1 MAETCPKCGYPQ
13 VETEECPRCRVV
25 ISRYRGYLDK
35 LGQAPAKLTAPTA
48 APPPTAPRTGVAPL
62 PPLAGG
68 IWPEGSPAGFWVRG
82 AASVVDGLVLGAVLL
97 PFVLFLMLP
106 TLLAGGMSRPDP
118 AYLMAV
124 FGGYAVVA
132 LVIQWGYTVWMHGK
146 WGQTLGKMATGVKV
160 VQANSEPIGY
170 GRAFGRL
177 LVPLPFAFVVQFNYL
192 IPGPVFVRGVVSVAS
207 YIVLAA
213 NYLTAGFRS
222 DKRALHDL
230 AAGTRVMKVR
240 RPRLEGRPAGFWMR
254 FAARVVDWQL
264 LGLLVIVPFAIFFAV
279 ALPVL
284 LVGKA
289 RESTMGA
296 VFGSVGVF
304 FFLFTIVYEIWLN
317 GKWGMTLGKRA
328 FGMKVV
334 RVDGGRV
341 GYGRAILRWVAA
353 ALLPL
358 VGFTLL
364 ASVLATILTGVL
376 RVAGII
382 LLAVLVLMGYIVA
395 GFRSDKRALHD
406 LIAGSRVTYIR

>member
-13 VETEECPRCRVV
+13 VETDECPRCRVL
-25 ISRYRGYLDK
+25 ISRYRAYLDK
-35 LGQAPAKLTAPTA
+35 LGQAPAQPTAPTV
-48 APPPTAPRTGVAPL
+48 APPPTAPRPGVAPPL
-62 PPLAGG
+62 PVESG

-82 AASVVDGLVLGAVLL
+82 AALIVDGLVLGAVLV
-97 PFVLFLMLP
+97 PFVLFIMLP
-106 TLLAGGMSRPDP
+106 TLVAGGMTRPDP
-118 AYLMAV
+118 AYFMAV

-132 LVIQWGYTVWMHGK
+132 LAVQWGYTVWMHGK

-160 VQANSEPIGY
+160 VKANSEPIGY

-177 LVPLPFAFVVQFNYL
+177 LVPLPLVFVVQFNYL
-192 IPGPVFVRGVVSVAS
+192 IPSPAFVKGVVSVVS
-207 YIVLAA
+207 YIALAA
-213 NYLTAGFRS
+213 NYVTAGLRT
-222 DKRALHDL
+222 DKRAIHDL
-230 AAGTRVMKVR
+230 VAGTRVMKVR

-254 FAARVVDWQL
+254 FAARVVDWEF
-264 LGLLVIVPFAIFFAV
+264 LGLLVVVPFGIFFAV

-296 VFGSVGVF
+296 VFGAVGVF

-328 FGMKVV
+328 LGMKVV
-334 RVDGGRV
+334 RVDGSPM
-341 GYGRAILRWVAA
+341 GYGRAILRWGAA
-353 ALLPL
+353 VLLPL
-358 VGFTLL
+358 LGFSLL
-364 ASVLATILTGVL
+364 AAVLAIILPGVL
-376 RVAGII
+376 RAAGII
-382 LLAVLVLMGYIVA
+382 LLAVLVLMGYFMA